1 MTAPAD
7 TTDLWIR
14 RFHRSPRARARLLA
28 LPHAGGSA
36 SYYFP
41 FSRDLAPDVEVL
53 AAQYPGRQ
61 DRREEPFVETVADLA
76 DLLVDAVEPWAD
88 VPLALFGHSLGAS
101 VAFEVAVRL
110 RECGAAPLC
119 LIASGRRAPTA
130 VRDERVH
137 ERDDA
142 GLLAEI
148 RSLDGTEG
156 PLLSDPEMVALV
168 LPAIRSD
175 YRAAETYR
183 FTPGTRPLDCP
194 IHVLIGD
201 RDPKVTRAEADRWAE
216 HTTAACTVE
225 EFPGGHFYLADHQP
239 AVAARIA
246 AHVTR
251 AL

>member
-7 TTDLWIR
+7 TTELWIR

-28 LPHAGGSA
+28 LPHAGGGA

-41 FSRDLAPDVEVL
+41 LSRDLAPDIEVL
-53 AAQYPGRQ
+53 AVQYPGRQ
-61 DRREEPFVETVADLA
+61 DRRDEPCVETVEDLA
-76 DLLVDAVEPWAD
+76 DLLVDIVEPWAD
-88 VPLALFGHSLGAS
+88 LPLALFGHSMGAS

-110 RECGAAPLC
+110 RECGVIPAC
-119 LIASGRRAPTA
+119 LVASGRRAPSA
-130 VRDERVH
+130 PRDERVH
-137 ERDDA
+137 QRDDA
-142 GLLAEI
+142 GLLDEI
-148 RSLDGTEG
+148 RTLDGTQG
-156 PLLSDPEMVALV
+156 PLLSDPEIVAMV

-183 FTPGTRPLDCP
+183 FTPGTPRLDCP

-201 RDPKVTRAEADRWAE
+201 SDPKVSRPEADRWAE

-225 EFPGGHFYLADHQP
+225 EFPGGHFYLADHQA
-239 AVAARIA
+239 AVNARIA
-246 AHVTR
+246 ALITR